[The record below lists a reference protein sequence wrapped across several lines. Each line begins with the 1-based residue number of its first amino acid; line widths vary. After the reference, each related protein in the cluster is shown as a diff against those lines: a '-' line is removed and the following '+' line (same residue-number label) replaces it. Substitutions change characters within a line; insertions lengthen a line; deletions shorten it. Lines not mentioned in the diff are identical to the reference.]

1 MVVRRAWIV
10 IEPDEINHH
19 AVRLLPKET
28 CSCPSPKT
36 CYHIN
41 ACGIMVGLQPADNGE
56 SSLSELQ
63 RKDRKAKER
72 PVGRKVPCRNDFN
85 QPEDVTTIPDLDSV
99 FSG

>member
-1 MVVRRAWIV
+1 MAVENNRVKLVVRRDWIV

-41 ACGIMVGLQPADNGE
+41 ACRIMVGLQPADNGK

-72 PVGRKVPCRNDFN
+72 PAGRKVLRYDC
-85 QPEDVTTIPDLDSV
+85 VL
-99 FSG
+99 